1 MDPYTDHERPY
12 GHTGTK
18 CPSVAELGVL
28 HAKLGKKTY
37 TSHVRVLGN
46 VHGPRTAGTVTR
58 EKLRKTAGTRAMEN
72 WAKRR
77 TRHVRVHGPVH
88 GPKTAGTVK
97 ELHVRHGKLGKTTYY
112 ARTRTWTR
120 ARTKNGRY
128 RDTGIFLPDARL

>member
-58 EKLRKTAGTRAMEN
+58 EKLRKMAGTRAMEN

-77 TRHVRVHGPVH
+77 TRHVRVHEPM
-88 GPKTAGTVK
+88 
-97 ELHVRHGKLGKTTYY
+97 E
-112 ARTRTWTR
+112 
-120 ARTKNGRY
+120 N
-128 RDTGIFLPDARL
+128 